1 MSQPEN
7 GQKNYPVAGSGNPQS
22 AIRNPQS
29 EGPLTG
35 IRVLDFGRYI
45 AGPYC
50 AMLLADFG
58 AEVIR
63 IERRDGG
70 EDRYIAPITEQG
82 EGPMFIGL
90 NRNKK
95 SVTLDPARPESREIK
110 RRLIASAD
118 VVVANLPIN
127 VLRKLE
133 IDYDSLAAIKPD
145 IILTQISA
153 FGAEGPYANRV
164 GFDPVAQ
171 AMSGAMG
178 LTGFPGAPIRSVVPF
193 EDFGTALHAAFGT
206 MVALYER
213 QKTGRGQIVDASL
226 LATGV
231 TFMQA
236 LLAERH
242 VIGVERRQQ
251 GNTAFHVAPSDTY
264 QTKDGWIIIHVIGNP
279 MFERWAKLTGRA
291 DLIDDPR
298 CADDISRANN
308 HHLITEAMNAWS
320 SQRTTEEAMREL
332 DEARVPCGKVYGLDE
347 VFDDPQVKARR
358 LINFVEYPGSP
369 KPVPTPNTPVRLS
382 ETPGE
387 VRSRAPMLGEHTDE
401 VLRELAF
408 SDVEITVFRDSGV
421 I

>member
-1 MSQPEN
+1 MSEPEN
-7 GQKNYPVAGSGNPQS
+7 GQKNYPVAGSVNPQS
-22 AIRNPQS
+22 AIRNPQL

-63 IERRDGG
+63 VERRDGG

-95 SVTLDPARPESREIK
+95 SVTLDPSRPESREIK
-110 RRLIASAD
+110 RRLIGSAD

-153 FGAEGPYANRV
+153 FGPEGPYANRV

-178 LTGFPGAPIRSVVPF
+178 LTGFPGAPVRSVVPF

-213 QKTGRGQIVDASL
+213 QKTGRGQIVEASL
-226 LATGV
+226 LATGL

-251 GNTAFHVAPSDTY
+251 GNTAFHVAPSDAY
-264 QTKDGWIIIHVIGNP
+264 RTKDGWIIIHVIGAP
-279 MFERWAKLTGRA
+279 MFERWARLVGRE

-298 CADDISRANN
+298 FADDISRANN
-308 HHLITEAMNAWS
+308 HQLITEAMNAWS
-320 SQRTTEEAMREL
+320 SQRATDEAMREL
-332 DEARVPCGKVYGLDE
+332 EEARVPCGKVYELSE
-347 VFDDPQVKARR
+347 VFDDPQVIARE
-358 LINFVEYPGSP
+358 LINFVEYPGSAR
-369 KPVPTPNTPVRLS
+369 PVPTPNTPVRLS
-382 ETPGE
+382 ETAGE

-401 VLRELAF
+401 VLRELGF

>member
-1 MSQPEN
+1 MT
-7 GQKNYPVAGSGNPQS
+7 
-22 AIRNPQS
+22 
-29 EGPLTG
+29 GPLTG

-63 IERRDGG
+63 VERREGG

-110 RRLIASAD
+110 RRLIGGAD
-118 VVVANLPIN
+118 VVVANLPTN

-178 LTGFPGAPIRSVVPF
+178 LTGFPGAPVRSVVPF

-213 QKTGRGQIVDASL
+213 RKTGRGQVVEASL

-264 QTKDGWIIIHVIGNP
+264 RTKDGWIIIHVIGDP
-279 MFERWAKLTGRA
+279 MFERWAKLVGRE

-308 HHLITEAMNAWS
+308 HQLITEAMNAWS
-320 SQRTTEEAMREL
+320 SRRATEEAMREL
-332 DEARVPCGKVYGLDE
+332 EEARVPCGKVYELSE
-347 VFDDPQVKARR
+347 VFDDPQVKARE
-358 LINFVEYPGSP
+358 LINFVEYPGSA
-369 KPVPTPNTPVRLS
+369 KPVPMPNTPVRLS
-382 ETPGE
+382 ETAGE

-401 VLRELAF
+401 VLRELGF
-408 SDVEITVFRDSGV
+408 GDEEITIFRDSGV

>member
-1 MSQPEN
+1 MIS
-7 GQKNYPVAGSGNPQS
+7 
-22 AIRNPQS
+22 
-29 EGPLTG
+29 PLSG
-35 IRVLDFGRYI
+35 IRVLDFGRFI

-50 AMLLADFG
+50 AMLLSDFG

-63 IERRDGG
+63 IERREGG
-70 EDRYIAPITEQG
+70 EDRYVAPITDPTGGLG

-95 SVTLDPARPESREIK
+95 SVTLDPAHPDSPEIK
-110 RRLIASAD
+110 RRLIAGAD

-127 VLRKLE
+127 VLRKLGL
-133 IDYDSLAAIKPD
+133 DYDSLTAIKPD

-153 FGAEGPYANRV
+153 FGAEGPYADRV

-178 LTGFPGAPIRSVVPF
+178 MTGFPGAPVRSVVPF
-193 EDFGTALHAAFGT
+193 EDFGTALHAASGT
-206 MVALYER
+206 MVALHER
-213 QKTGRGQIVDASL
+213 QKSGRGQIVEASL

-236 LLAERH
+236 LLAERY

-279 MFERWAKLTGRA
+279 MFERWAKLTGRD

-308 HHLITEAMNAWS
+308 SQLITEAMNAWS
-320 SQRTTEEAMREL
+320 NQRSTDEAMREL
-332 DEARVPCGKVYGLDE
+332 EEARVPCGKVYGLGE
-347 VFDDPQVKARR
+347 VFDDPQVKARD
-358 LINFVEYPGSP
+358 LINFVEYPGSAR
-369 KPVPTPNTPVRLS
+369 PVPTPNTPVRLS

-401 VLRELAF
+401 VLQELGFTAA
-408 SDVEITVFRDSGV
+408 EIAEYRAAAVL
-421 I
+421 

>member
-1 MSQPEN
+1 MTP
-7 GQKNYPVAGSGNPQS
+7 
-22 AIRNPQS
+22 
-29 EGPLTG
+29 PLAG

-63 IERRDGG
+63 IERREGG
-70 EDRYIAPITEQG
+70 EDRYVAPITERG

-95 SVTLDPARPESREIK
+95 SVTLDLAHPESREIK
-110 RRLIASAD
+110 RRLIAGAD

-133 IDYDSLAAIKPD
+133 LDYDSLAAIKPD

-171 AMSGAMG
+171 AMSGAMS
-178 LTGFPGAPIRSVVPF
+178 LTGFPGAPVRGVVPF

-206 MVALYER
+206 MAALYEK
-213 QKTGRGQIVDASL
+213 QKTGRGQLVEASL

-236 LLAERH
+236 LLAERY
-242 VIGVERRQQ
+242 VTGVERRQQ

-264 QTKDGWIIIHVIGNP
+264 RTKDGWIIIHVIGNP
-279 MFERWAKLTGRA
+279 MFERWAKLVGRA

-308 HHLITEAMNAWS
+308 HQLITEAMNAWTD
-320 SQRTTEEAMREL
+320 QRTTEQAMREL
-332 DEARVPCGKVYGLDE
+332 EEARVPCGKVYDLGE
-347 VFDDPQVKARR
+347 VFDDPQVKARE
-358 LINFVEYPGSP
+358 LISFIEYPGSA
-369 KPVPTPNTPVRLS
+369 KPIPTPNTPVRLS
-382 ETPGE
+382 ETAGG

-401 VLRELAF
+401 VLRELEFKVEEIAAF
-408 SDVEITVFRDSGV
+408 RSAKV

>member
-1 MSQPEN
+1 MN
-7 GQKNYPVAGSGNPQS
+7 L
-22 AIRNPQS
+22 
-29 EGPLTG
+29 PLAG

-63 IERRDGG
+63 VERREGG
-70 EDRYIAPITEQG
+70 EDRYVAPITEQG

-95 SVTLDPARPESREIK
+95 SVTLDPAHPDSREIK
-110 RRLIASAD
+110 RRLIAGAD
-118 VVVANLPIN
+118 VVVANLPPD

-133 IDYDSLAAIKPD
+133 LDYDSLTAIKPD

-171 AMSGAMG
+171 AMSGAMSV
-178 LTGFPGAPIRSVVPF
+178 TGSPGIPIRSMVPF

-206 MVALYER
+206 MAALYEK
-213 QKTGRGQIVDASL
+213 QKTGRGQIVEASL

-242 VIGVERRQQ
+242 VAGIERKQQ

-264 QTKDGWIIIHVIGNP
+264 QTKDGWIIIQVMGNP
-279 MFERWAKLTGRA
+279 MFKRWAKLVGRA

-298 CADDISRANN
+298 CADDITRANN
-308 HHLITEAMNAWS
+308 HQLITEAMNDWS
-320 SQRTTEEAMREL
+320 SQRTTEEAMRQLE
-332 DEARVPCGKVYGLDE
+332 EARVPCGKVYELSE
-347 VFDDPQVKARR
+347 VLDDPQVKARE
-358 LINFVEYPGSP
+358 LIKFVEYPGSA
-369 KPVPTPNTPVRLS
+369 KPAPIPNTPVRLS
-382 ETPGE
+382 ATPGE
-387 VRSRAPMLGEHTDE
+387 VRHRAPVRGEHTDE
-401 VLRELAF
+401 VLREFGF
-408 SDVEITVFRDSGV
+408 SDVEITVFRSSGV

>member
-1 MSQPEN
+1 MTS
-7 GQKNYPVAGSGNPQS
+7 
-22 AIRNPQS
+22 
-29 EGPLTG
+29 PLTG
-35 IRVLDFGRYI
+35 VRVLDFGRYI

-63 IERRDGG
+63 VERREGG
-70 EDRYIAPITEQG
+70 EDRYVAPITDPISGSG

-95 SVTLDPARPESREIK
+95 SVTLDLGRPESREIK

-127 VLRKLE
+127 ILRKLE
-133 IDYDSLAAIKPD
+133 LDYDSLAAIKPD
-145 IILTQISA
+145 VILTQVSA

-213 QKTGRGQIVDASL
+213 RKTGRGQVVEASL

-231 TFMQA
+231 TFMQT
-236 LLAERH
+236 LLAERD
-242 VIGVERRQQ
+242 VTGVERRQQ
-251 GNTAFHVAPSDTY
+251 GNTAFHVAPSDVY
-264 QTKDGWIIIHVIGNP
+264 RTKDGWIIIHVIGNP
-279 MFERWAKLTGRA
+279 MFERWAKLVGRA
-291 DLIDDPR
+291 DLVNDPR
-298 CADDISRANN
+298 CADDTSRANN
-308 HHLITEAMNAWS
+308 HQLITEAMNAWS
-320 SQRTTEEAMREL
+320 NQRSTDQAMREL
-332 DEARVPCGKVYGLDE
+332 EEARVPCGKVYGLDE
-347 VFDDPQVKARR
+347 VFDDPQVKARE
-358 LINFVEYPGSP
+358 LIRFVEYPGAA
-369 KPVPTPNTPVRLS
+369 KPTPLPNTPVRLS

-387 VRSRAPMLGEHTDE
+387 IRSRAPMLGEHTDE
-401 VLRELAF
+401 VLRELGF
-408 SDVEITVFRDSGV
+408 SVEEIAGFRADKA

>member
-1 MSQPEN
+1 
-7 GQKNYPVAGSGNPQS
+7 
-22 AIRNPQS
+22 
-29 EGPLTG
+29 
-35 IRVLDFGRYI
+35 
-45 AGPYC
+45 
-50 AMLLADFG
+50 MLLGDFG

-63 IERRDGG
+63 VERREGG
-70 EDRYIAPITEQG
+70 EDRYVAPITDPPNSSGGSG

-95 SVTLDPARPESREIK
+95 SVTLDLGRPESREIK

-118 VVVANLPIN
+118 VVIANLPMN

-133 IDYDSLAAIKPD
+133 LDYDSLAAIKPD
-145 IILTQISA
+145 IILAQISA
-153 FGAEGPYANRV
+153 FGAKGPYADRV

-178 LTGFPGAPIRSVVPF
+178 VTGFPGAPVRSVVPF
-193 EDFGTALHAAFGT
+193 EDFGTALHAAFGV

-213 QKTGRGQIVDASL
+213 RKTGRGQVVEASL

-231 TFMQA
+231 TFMQT
-236 LLAERH
+236 LLAERY
-242 VIGVERRQQ
+242 VAGVERRQQ

-264 QTKDGWIIIHVIGNP
+264 RTKDGWIIIHVIGDP
-279 MFERWAKLTGRA
+279 MFKRWAKLVGRA

-308 HHLITEAMNAWS
+308 SQLITEAMNAWS
-320 SQRTTEEAMREL
+320 NQRSTEEAMREL
-332 DEARVPCGKVYGLDE
+332 EEARVPCGKVYELSE
-347 VFDDPQVKARR
+347 VYDDPQVKARELVR
-358 LINFVEYPGSP
+358 FVEYPGGE
-369 KPVPTPNTPVRLS
+369 KPVPLPNTPVRLS

-387 VRSRAPMLGEHTDE
+387 VKSRAPVLGEHTDE

-408 SDVEITVFRDSGV
+408 NDAEITAFRDSGV

>member
-1 MSQPEN
+1 MGEPEN
-7 GQKNYPVAGSGNPQS
+7 GQKNYPVAGSDNPQS
-22 AIRNPQS
+22 AICNPQS

-63 IERRDGG
+63 IERREGG

-82 EGPMFIGL
+82 EGPMFIAL

-95 SVTLDPARPESREIK
+95 SVTLDPARPESCEIK
-110 RRLIASAD
+110 RRLIGSAD

-178 LTGFPGAPIRSVVPF
+178 LTGFPGAPVRSVVPF

-213 QKTGRGQIVDASL
+213 QKTGRGQVVEASL
-226 LATGV
+226 LATSV

-242 VIGVERRQQ
+242 VIGVVRRQQ

-264 QTKDGWIIIHVIGNP
+264 RTKDGWIIIHVIGDQ
-279 MFERWAKLTGRA
+279 MFERWAKLVGRA

-308 HHLITEAMNAWS
+308 HLLITDAMNAWS
-320 SQRTTEEAMREL
+320 SQRATEEAMREL
-332 DEARVPCGKVYGLDE
+332 EEARVPCGKVYDLDE

-358 LINFVEYPGSP
+358 LINFVEYPGSAR
-369 KPVPTPNTPVRLS
+369 PVPTPNTPVRLS
-382 ETPGE
+382 ETPG
-387 VRSRAPMLGEHTDE
+387 VVKSRAPILGEHTDE
-401 VLRELAF
+401 VLREMGF
-408 SDVEITVFRDSGV
+408 SDVEITDFRDSGV

>member
-1 MSQPEN
+1 MIS
-7 GQKNYPVAGSGNPQS
+7 
-22 AIRNPQS
+22 
-29 EGPLTG
+29 PLTG

-110 RRLIASAD
+110 RRLIGSAD

-206 MVALYER
+206 MVALYHR
-213 QKTGRGQIVDASL
+213 QKTGRGQVVDASL

-236 LLAERH
+236 LLAERY

-279 MFERWAKLTGRA
+279 MFERWAKLVGRD

-298 CADDISRANN
+298 FADDISRANN
-308 HHLITEAMNAWS
+308 HQLITEAMNAWS
-320 SQRTTEEAMREL
+320 SQRSTDEAMREL
-332 DEARVPCGKVYGLDE
+332 EEARVPCGKVYDLGE
-347 VFDDPQVKARR
+347 VFDDPQVKARE
-358 LINFVEYPGSP
+358 LINFVEYPGSAR
-369 KPVPTPNTPVRLS
+369 PVPTPNTPVRLS

-387 VRSRAPMLGEHTDE
+387 AKSRAPMLGEHTDE
-401 VLRELAF
+401 ILQELAF

>member
-1 MSQPEN
+1 MTS
-7 GQKNYPVAGSGNPQS
+7 
-22 AIRNPQS
+22 
-29 EGPLTG
+29 PLTG
-35 IRVLDFGRYI
+35 VRVLDFGRYI

-63 IERRDGG
+63 VERREGG
-70 EDRYIAPITEQG
+70 EDRYVAPITDSG

-95 SVTLDPARPESREIK
+95 SVTLDLGRPESREIK

-127 VLRKLE
+127 ILRKLE
-133 IDYDSLAAIKPD
+133 LDYDSLAAIKPD
-145 IILTQISA
+145 VILTQVSA

-178 LTGFPGAPIRSVVPF
+178 ITGFPGAPVRSVVPF

-213 QKTGRGQIVDASL
+213 QKTGRGQVVEASL

-231 TFMQA
+231 TFMQT
-236 LLAERH
+236 LLAERY
-242 VIGVERRQQ
+242 VTGVERRQQ
-251 GNTAFHVAPSDTY
+251 GNTAFHVAPSDVY
-264 QTKDGWIIIHVIGNP
+264 RTKDGWIIIHVIGNP
-279 MFERWAKLTGRA
+279 MFERWAKLVGRA
-291 DLIDDPR
+291 DLVDDPR
-298 CADDISRANN
+298 CADDIARANN
-308 HHLITEAMNAWS
+308 HRLITEAMNAWS
-320 SQRTTEEAMREL
+320 NQRTTDEAMREL
-332 DEARVPCGKVYGLDE
+332 EEARVPCGKVYGLDE
-347 VFDDPQVKARR
+347 VFDDPQVNARE
-358 LINFVEYPGSP
+358 LIRFVQYPGAA
-369 KPVPTPNTPVRLS
+369 KPVSLPNTPVRLS

-401 VLRELAF
+401 VLRELGF
-408 SDVEITVFRDSGV
+408 SVEEIAGFRANKA

>member
-1 MSQPEN
+1 MSEPEN
-7 GQKNYPVAGSGNPQS
+7 GQKNYSVAGSDNPQS

-63 IERRDGG
+63 VERRDGG

-110 RRLIASAD
+110 RRLVESAD

-145 IILTQISA
+145 IILTQVSA

-171 AMSGAMG
+171 AMSGAMSV
-178 LTGFPGAPIRSVVPF
+178 TGFPGAPVRSVVPF
-193 EDFGTALHAAFGT
+193 EDFGTALHAAFGV

-213 QKTGRGQIVDASL
+213 QKTGRGQVVEASL

-231 TFMQA
+231 TFMQT
-236 LLAERH
+236 LLAERY
-242 VIGVERRQQ
+242 VTGVERRQQ
-251 GNTAFHVAPSDTY
+251 GNTAFHVAPSDAY
-264 QTKDGWIIIHVIGNP
+264 RTKDGWIIIHVIGNP
-279 MFERWAKLTGRA
+279 MFERWAKLVGRA
-291 DLIDDPR
+291 DLIGDRR
-298 CADDISRANN
+298 CDDDIARANN
-308 HHLITEAMNAWS
+308 HQLITEAMNAWS
-320 SQRTTEEAMREL
+320 NQRSTDEAMREL
-332 DEARVPCGKVYGLDE
+332 EEARVPCGKVYGLDE
-347 VFDDPQVKARR
+347 VFDDPQVNARE
-358 LINFVEYPGSP
+358 LIGFVEYPGAA
-369 KPVPTPNTPVRLS
+369 KPVPLPNTPVRLS

-401 VLRELAF
+401 VLKELGFSVEEIAAF
-408 SDVEITVFRDSGV
+408 RADKTI
-421 I
+421 

>member
-1 MSQPEN
+1 MSEPEN

-213 QKTGRGQIVDASL
+213 QKTGRGQVVDASL

-236 LLAERH
+236 LLAERQ
-242 VIGVERRQQ
+242 VIGVVRRQQ

-279 MFERWAKLTGRA
+279 MFERWAKLVGRD

-308 HHLITEAMNAWS
+308 HQLITEAMNAWS
-320 SQRTTEEAMREL
+320 SQRATEEAMREL
-332 DEARVPCGKVYGLDE
+332 EDARVPCGKVYDLGE
-347 VFDDPQVKARR
+347 VFDDPQVKARE
-358 LINFVEYPGSP
+358 LINFVEYPGSAR
-369 KPVPTPNTPVRLS
+369 PVPTPNTPVRLS

-387 VRSRAPMLGEHTDE
+387 VRSRAPMLGEHTNE
-401 VLRELAF
+401 ILRELGF
-408 SDVEITVFRDSGV
+408 SDVETAVFRDSGV

>member
-1 MSQPEN
+1 MIN
-7 GQKNYPVAGSGNPQS
+7 
-22 AIRNPQS
+22 
-29 EGPLTG
+29 PLTG
-35 IRVLDFGRYI
+35 VRVLDFGRYI

-58 AEVIR
+58 ADVIR
-63 IERRDGG
+63 IERREGG
-70 EDRYIAPITEQG
+70 EDRYVAPITDQIDGSG
-82 EGPMFIGL
+82 EGPMFIGI

-95 SVTLDPARPESREIK
+95 SVTLDLGRPESREIK

-133 IDYDSLAAIKPD
+133 LDFDSLAAIKPD
-145 IILTQISA
+145 IILTQVSA

-213 QKTGRGQIVDASL
+213 QKSGRGQIVEASL

-231 TFMQA
+231 TFMQT
-236 LLAERH
+236 LLAERY
-242 VIGVERRQQ
+242 VTGVERRQQ

-264 QTKDGWIIIHVIGNP
+264 RTKDGWIIIHVIGKP
-279 MFERWAKLTGRA
+279 MFERWAKLVERA

-308 HHLITEAMNAWS
+308 HQLITEAMKAWS
-320 SQRTTEEAMREL
+320 NQRSTDEAMREL
-332 DEARVPCGKVYGLDE
+332 EEARVPCGKVYGLDE
-347 VFDDPQVKARR
+347 VFDDPQVKARE
-358 LINFVEYPGSP
+358 LVGFVKYPGAA
-369 KPVPTPNTPVRLS
+369 KPVPLPNTPVRLS

-387 VRSRAPMLGEHTDE
+387 VRSRAPFLGEHTDE
-401 VLRELAF
+401 ILRELAF

>member
-1 MSQPEN
+1 M
-7 GQKNYPVAGSGNPQS
+7 
-22 AIRNPQS
+22 I
-29 EGPLTG
+29 GPLTG
-35 IRVLDFGRYI
+35 IRVLDFGRFI

-63 IERRDGG
+63 IERREGG
-70 EDRYIAPITEQG
+70 EDRYVAPITDPVSGLG

-95 SVTLDPARPESREIK
+95 SVTLDPAHPDSREIK
-110 RRLIASAD
+110 RRLIARAD
-118 VVVANLPIN
+118 VVIANLPMN
-127 VLRKLE
+127 VLRRLGL
-133 IDYDSLAAIKPD
+133 DYDSLTAIKPD

-153 FGAEGPYANRV
+153 FGAEGPYADRV

-171 AMSGAMG
+171 AMSGAMSV
-178 LTGFPGAPIRSVVPF
+178 TGFPGAPIRSVVPF

-213 QKTGRGQIVDASL
+213 QKTGRGQVVDASL

-279 MFERWAKLTGRA
+279 MFERWAKLVGRA

-308 HHLITEAMNAWS
+308 HQLITEAMNAWS
-320 SQRTTEEAMREL
+320 SQRATDEAMREL
-332 DEARVPCGKVYGLDE
+332 DEARVPCGKVYDLDE

-358 LINFVEYPGSP
+358 LINFVEYPGSAR
-369 KPVPTPNTPVRLS
+369 PVPTPNTPVRLS

-387 VRSRAPMLGEHTDE
+387 VRQRAPILGEHTDD
-401 VLRELAF
+401 VLQGLGF
-408 SDVEITVFRDSGV
+408 GVEEI
-421 I
+421 

>member
-1 MSQPEN
+1 MVS
-7 GQKNYPVAGSGNPQS
+7 
-22 AIRNPQS
+22 
-29 EGPLTG
+29 PLTG

-63 IERRDGG
+63 IERREGG
-70 EDRYIAPITEQG
+70 EDRYVAPITERG
-82 EGPMFIGL
+82 EGPLFIGI

-95 SVTLDPARPESREIK
+95 SLTLDPSRPESREIK
-110 RRLIASAD
+110 RRLIGSAD
-118 VVVANLPIN
+118 VVIANLPMN
-127 VLRKLE
+127 VLRRLE
-133 IDYDSLAAIKPD
+133 LDYDSLAAIKPD

-153 FGAEGPYANRV
+153 FGSEGPYADRV

-171 AMSGAMG
+171 AMSGVMG
-178 LTGFPGAPIRSVVPF
+178 LTGFPDAPVRSVVPF

-206 MVALYER
+206 MAALFEK
-213 QKTGRGQIVDASL
+213 QKTGRGQIVEASL

-231 TFMQA
+231 TFMQT
-236 LLAERH
+236 LLAEYY
-242 VIGVERRQQ
+242 VAGVRRQQQ

-264 QTKDGWIIIHVIGNP
+264 RTKDGWIIIHVIGNP

-308 HHLITEAMNAWS
+308 HQLITEAMNAWT
-320 SQRTTEEAMREL
+320 SQRSTEEATREL
-332 DEARVPCGKVYGLDE
+332 EDARVPCGKVYELSE
-347 VFDDPQVKARR
+347 VFDDPQVKARE
-358 LINFVEYPGSP
+358 LIRFVEYPGSA

-387 VRSRAPMLGEHTDE
+387 VRRRAPILGEHTDE
-401 VLRELAF
+401 ILRELGF
-408 SDVEITVFRDSGV
+408 GDVDITVFRDSGV

>member
-1 MSQPEN
+1 MT
-7 GQKNYPVAGSGNPQS
+7 
-22 AIRNPQS
+22 
-29 EGPLTG
+29 GPLTG
-35 IRVLDFGRYI
+35 IRVLDFGRFI

-63 IERRDGG
+63 IERREGG
-70 EDRYIAPITEQG
+70 EDRYVAPITDPVSGMG
-82 EGPMFIGL
+82 EGPLFIGL

-133 IDYDSLAAIKPD
+133 IDYASLAAIKPD

-193 EDFGTALHAAFGT
+193 EDFGTALHAAFGA

-213 QKTGRGQIVDASL
+213 QKTGRGQVVDASL

-279 MFERWAKLTGRA
+279 MFERWAKLTGRV

-308 HHLITEAMNAWS
+308 HQFITEAMNAWS

-332 DEARVPCGKVYGLDE
+332 DEARVPCGKVYDLGE
-347 VFDDPQVKARR
+347 VFDDPQVKARE
-358 LINFVEYPGSP
+358 LIGFAEYPGSAR
-369 KPVPTPNTPVRLS
+369 PVPTPNTPVRLS